1 MEHLD
6 DNSHDDADLT
16 LVEGLTTSR
25 IETLGDGVF
34 AIAMTILVL
43 NLKTPLNLDI
53 EALPQ
58 IMTDLWPQIISYF
71 LSFIALGS
79 LWIAHHNQYHW
90 IQFSNRKFL
99 WINIFFFSF
108 VCLIPFTTTLLQTH
122 QNKQLAVIAFGIN
135 YVICL
140 LLLYS
145 HWSYATHKHRLI
157 ADNLNHKIMR
167 RIKARIVFSMLLF
180 LVGLAASYINPA
192 LSIILFLVTLLLSI
206 TPSSYDK
213 YLTGSDSSHHPH

>member
-6 DNSHDDADLT
+6 NDSHDDADLT

-43 NLKTPLNLDI
+43 NLKTPADLDVA
-53 EALPQ
+53 ALPT
-58 IMTDLWPQIISYF
+58 ILSNLWPQLVSYF
-71 LSFIALGS
+71 LSFVALGT

-99 WINIFFFSF
+99 WLNIFFFSF

-122 QNKQLAVIAFGIN
+122 QSKQLAVIAFGAN

-145 HWSYATHKHRLI
+145 HWTYATHKHRLI
-157 ADNLNHKIMR
+157 ADNLNHKIIR
-167 RIKARIVFSMLLF
+167 RIKGRIVFTIMLYLI
-180 LVGLAASYINPA
+180 GLMLSYINPA
-192 LSIILFLVTLLLSI
+192 LSILMFVLTQLLSI
-206 TPSSYDK
+206 IPSTYDRF
-213 YLTGSDSSHHPH
+213 LTGRNHPHR